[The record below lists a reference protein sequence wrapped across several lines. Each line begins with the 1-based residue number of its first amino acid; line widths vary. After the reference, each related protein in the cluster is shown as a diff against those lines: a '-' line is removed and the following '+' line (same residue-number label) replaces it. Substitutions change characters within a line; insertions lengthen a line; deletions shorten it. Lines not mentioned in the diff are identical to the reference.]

1 MRPFLHSL
9 RGEGMSK
16 EVTRITLFGKL
27 IGGDYVSVN
36 DFEKLLGELE
46 GMLVSKTEA
55 ELFKIFKSVV
65 VDVGNTLSKLN
76 GSRFEKLMDFDAS
89 VFDALVDIRS
99 KLVAVDLGTDD
110 RFMFW
115 NIKSRGDEYDLPIII
130 LEVTNDGKIYM
141 FESNFILSYNTETK
155 KLSVNVGLWYKR
167 YISFTPPYI
176 TDYNTKLEIV
186 RKLFKT
192 PVTGVVEVEILTD

>member
-55 ELFKIFKSVV
+55 EL
-65 VDVGNTLSKLN
+65 
-76 GSRFEKLMDFDAS
+76 
-89 VFDALVDIRS
+89 
-99 KLVAVDLGTDD
+99 
-110 RFMFW
+110 
-115 NIKSRGDEYDLPIII
+115 
-130 LEVTNDGKIYM
+130 
-141 FESNFILSYNTETK
+141 
-155 KLSVNVGLWYKR
+155 
-167 YISFTPPYI
+167 
-176 TDYNTKLEIV
+176 
-186 RKLFKT
+186 
-192 PVTGVVEVEILTD
+192 

>member
-1 MRPFLHSL
+1 M
-9 RGEGMSK
+9 
-16 EVTRITLFGKL
+16 
-27 IGGDYVSVN
+27 
-36 DFEKLLGELE
+36 
-46 GMLVSKTEA
+46 
-55 ELFKIFKSVV
+55 

-99 KLVAVDLGTDD
+99 RLVAVDLGTDD
-110 RFMFW
+110 RFMLW

-155 KLSVNVGLWYKR
+155 KLSVNVGLWYKS
-167 YISFTPPYI
+167 YISFTYPYI
-176 TDYNTKLEIV
+176 TDYDTKLEIA

-192 PVTGVVEVEILTD
+192 PVTGIVEVEILTD

>member
-110 RFMFW
+110 RFMLW

-176 TDYNTKLEIV
+176 TDYNTKREIT

-192 PVTGVVEVEILTD
+192 PVTGVVDVEILTD